1 MQDLSIEKGRY
12 VLKDYGQYKRLIK
25 FFSSFIIVAVQVLIY
40 YYVWMYYNTE
50 VVRYPFF
57 RKGNWLMAALYG
69 VLLMFFLRMYG
80 GFKISYLK
88 KGNLIYSQI
97 LSVVIV
103 NVITYLQIAL
113 LDKKFQ
119 NPVVFLAMTAADIVV
134 IVIWAYVFQYV
145 YSRLFPKKRMLF
157 VYGERPAFH
166 LMDKI
171 NSREDKYELA
181 GAISYT
187 CGIEKIM
194 KMMKDYDAMIIG
206 DMPAHERNLLMKR
219 CFGEGIRTYTVPK
232 ISDILLRSS
241 AELNVFDSPL
251 YLSRNDGLQIEQRI
265 IKRFVDIVF
274 SAVGLVISSPLFLIF
289 AAAIKITD
297 GGPVFYKQERLT
309 QGGQHFWIYKF
320 RTMIQDAEKKSGPR
334 LAGEKD
340 DRILPVGHILRRTRL
355 DELPQL
361 INILKGE
368 MSLVGPRPERP
379 ELAEEITK
387 EIPEFT
393 YRLKVKA
400 GLTGYAQIYGKYN
413 TEAYDKLKL
422 DLTYIRNYSLLL
434 DIRLMLMTPKIML
447 MKESTE
453 GVSEADMDL
462 AREASRWQEM
472 KASRDKKDVTDTKQ
486 TRQGRGNDKN
496 TDSGSA
502 CL

>member
-12 VLKDYGQYKRLIK
+12 VLKDYGQYKRIIK
-25 FFSSFIIVAVQVLIY
+25 FISSFIIVAVQVLIY

-57 RKGNWLMAALYG
+57 RRGNWLMAALYG

-80 GFKISYLK
+80 GFKISYLR

-97 LSVVIV
+97 LSAVIV
-103 NVITYLQIAL
+103 NIITYLQIAL

-119 NPVVFLAMTAADIVV
+119 NPMVFVAMTAADVVV

-145 YSRLFPKKRMLF
+145 YSRMFPRKKMLL

-181 GAISYT
+181 GAIPYT
-187 CGIEKIM
+187 CGVEKIV

-206 DMPAHERNLLMKR
+206 DMPAHERNLLMKL

-241 AELNVFDSPL
+241 SELNIFDSPL
-251 YLSRNDGLQIEQRI
+251 YLSRNDSLLIEQRI
-265 IKRFVDIVF
+265 MKRFVDVVF
-274 SAVGLVISSPLFLIF
+274 SAFGLMISSPLFLIF
-289 AAAIKITD
+289 AVAIKMTD

-309 QGGQHFWIYKF
+309 IGGRHFWIYKF

-379 ELAEEITK
+379 ELAAEITRD
-387 EIPEFT
+387 IPEFE

-413 TEAYDKLKL
+413 TTPYDKLKL
-422 DLTYIRNYSLLL
+422 DLTYIRNYSMLL
-434 DIRLMLMTPKIML
+434 DLRLMLMTPKIML

-453 GVSEADMDL
+453 GIAEGEESMVSNEEL
-462 AREASRWQEM
+462 R
-472 KASRDKKDVTDTKQ
+472 
-486 TRQGRGNDKN
+486 
-496 TDSGSA
+496 
-502 CL
+502 L